1 MLSYID
7 HAKFDYFMLSFSQGQ
22 LQNEQSSNFL
32 AIALLIHSDHFTTSQ
47 LLATGCIDISNYIT
61 ERPGKLDVT
70 VTLKPA
76 IKKVVSGKIEFELS
90 WVMQEDDQVIQ

>member
-32 AIALLIHSDHFTTSQ
+32 AIALLIHSDHSFYHIFVSAIYSYG
-47 LLATGCIDISNYIT
+47 LLKVPDI
-61 ERPGKLDVT
+61 V
-70 VTLKPA
+70 V
-76 IKKVVSGKIEFELS
+76 IKFVSLFENNIYLYL
-90 WVMQEDDQVIQ
+90 

>member
-1 MLSYID
+1 MSPSGR
-7 HAKFDYFMLSFSQGQ
+7 H
-22 LQNEQSSNFL
+22 
-32 AIALLIHSDHFTTSQ
+32 Q

-61 ERPGKLDVT
+61 ERPGKLEVT

-76 IKKVVSGKIEFELS
+76 IKRVVSGKIEFELS